1 MKKTSII
8 LLSVVAVVAI
18 IALWIVKGYNH
29 MVVADEQVNKDWAQ
43 VENQYQRRSDL
54 IPNLVAT
61 VKGYAEHE
69 QTTLDAV
76 VAARSHATSITL
88 DANNLTEEQLAD
100 FQQRQSDLSMSLGR
114 LLAITEN
121 YPDLKAN
128 QNFLELQ
135 SQLEGTENR
144 ITVARNTFNASAQS
158 FNAYIRRFPN
168 NIVANM
174 FGFEK
179 KAYFQAS
186 EGANEVPTVAF

>member
-43 VENQYQRRSDL
+43 VANQYQRRADL

-69 QTTLDAV
+69 QNTLDAV

-186 EGANEVPTVAF
+186 EGTNEVPTVAF

>member
-69 QTTLDAV
+69 QNTLNAV

>member
-8 LLSVVAVVAI
+8 LLSVVAVVVI

-43 VENQYQRRSDL
+43 VENQYQRRADL

-69 QTTLDAV
+69 QNTLDAV

>member
-29 MVVADEQVNKDWAQ
+29 MVVTDEQVNKDWAQ
-43 VENQYQRRSDL
+43 VENQYQRRADL

-69 QTTLDAV
+69 QNTLDAV

-186 EGANEVPTVAF
+186 EGAKEVPTVAF

>member
-8 LLSVVAVVAI
+8 LLSVVAVVVI

-43 VENQYQRRSDL
+43 VENQYQRRADL

-69 QTTLDAV
+69 QNTLDAV

-100 FQQRQSDLSMSLGR
+100 FQQRQSDLNMSLGR

>member
-18 IALWIVKGYNH
+18 TALWIVKGYNH

-43 VENQYQRRSDL
+43 VENQYQRRADL

-69 QTTLDAV
+69 QNTLDAV